1 MHSYIE
7 WYVSPVKAIPVNT
20 CGILKFVVC
29 FRDTE
34 TRRTKFS
41 EWLMESYQ
49 FYGLFV
55 KKVSA
60 VCTVYTTTT
69 V

>member
-1 MHSYIE
+1 MFQSFHL
-7 WYVSPVKAIPVNT
+7 VKAIPVNT
-20 CGILKFVVC
+20 SGILKFLVY

-49 FYGLFV
+49 FCGLFV

-60 VCTVYTTTT
+60 VCTVFTSTT

>member
-1 MHSYIE
+1 MVCLTCQSY
-7 WYVSPVKAIPVNT
+7 T
-20 CGILKFVVC
+20 CEYMLILKFLIC

-60 VCTVYTTTT
+60 VCTV
-69 V
+69 